1 MTDTEHQ
8 KIHIER
14 AIERARDGVSE
25 RIDELDQ
32 KLRQSFDLGSV
43 ASQHAPKIVG
53 AGAAVGFLVGFGS
66 RYAGGCTSGH
76 AIMGLSTLQW
86 PSVVATVC
94 FMVGG
99 FLMANLF
106 LPFILG

>member
-53 AGAAVGFLVGFGS
+53 AGAAVGFLVGFGFPS
-66 RYAGGCTSGH
+66 IFRKALK
-76 AIMGLSTLQW
+76 IGLPVALVGLAVMKARRASDE
-86 PSVVATVC
+86 SV
-94 FMVGG
+94 
-99 FLMANLF
+99 L
-106 LPFILG
+106 LP

>member
-8 KIHIER
+8 KVHIER

-32 KLRQSFDLGSV
+32 KLRSSFDLASV

-53 AGAAVGFLVGFGS
+53 AGAAVGFLVGFGFPS
-66 RYAGGCTSGH
+66 VFRRVLKV
-76 AIMGLSTLQW
+76 GLPIALVSLAVMKARQASDDSTL
-86 PSVVATVC
+86 P
-94 FMVGG
+94 
-99 FLMANLF
+99 
-106 LPFILG
+106 

>member
-32 KLRQSFDLGSV
+32 RLRHSFDLGSV

-53 AGAAVGFLVGFGS
+53 AGAAIGFLVCFGFPS
-66 RYAGGCTSGH
+66 IFPKALK
-76 AIMGLSTLQW
+76 IGL
-86 PSVVATVC
+86 PVAL
-94 FMVGG
+94 VG
-99 FLMANLF
+99 LAVMKARRASDESIL
-106 LPFILG
+106 LP